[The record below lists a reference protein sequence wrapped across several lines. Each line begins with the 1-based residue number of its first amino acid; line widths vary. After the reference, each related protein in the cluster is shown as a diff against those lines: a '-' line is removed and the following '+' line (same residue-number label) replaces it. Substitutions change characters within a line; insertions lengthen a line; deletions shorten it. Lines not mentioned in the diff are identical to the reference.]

1 MADNLPYTKIAVVA
15 VVSVLAVLMVFGLSI
30 IGSYNGLVQSEQLV
44 HQKES
49 QYGVALDLCSEKIA
63 GIWTIFNRYVD
74 HESDVFI
81 NTARARSAFNDSV
94 AENGNPYSAAQSASL
109 IYANVRMV
117 TESNPQLASALTAED
132 SLASFQEAVN
142 EIKTAADDW
151 MVQIQRYNTLR
162 NSFPNNIIGS
172 WAGFPAEYPYY
183 QPERTRLN
191 VTELMVT

>member
-1 MADNLPYTKIAVVA
+1 MADKLPYVKIALIAA
-15 VVSVLAVLMVFGLSI
+15 VMLLGLSI
-30 IGSYNGLVQSEQLV
+30 VGSYNGLVQSQQLV

-49 QYGVALDLCSEKIA
+49 QYGIALDLCSEKIA

-81 NTARARSAFNDSV
+81 NTAKARSAFNDSIMQKS
-94 AENGNPYSAAQSASL
+94 NPYDAAQSAGL

-117 TESNPQLASALTAED
+117 TESNPQLASAFTAEN

-151 MVQIQRYNTLR
+151 MVQVRKYNTQR
-162 NSFPNNIIGS
+162 NSFPDNIVGS
-172 WAGFPAEYPYY
+172 WTGFPAEYPYY
-183 QPERTRLN
+183 HPDRTKLN
-191 VTELMVT
+191 ITDLMKI

>member
-1 MADNLPYTKIAVVA
+1 MADNLPYTKIVVVA
-15 VVSVLAVLMVFGLSI
+15 VLAVLILFGLST
-30 IGSYNGLVQSEQLV
+30 IGSYNELVQSEQLV

-49 QYGVALDLCSEKIA
+49 QYGVALDLCAQKIA

-81 NTARARSAFNDSV
+81 NTAKARSAFNDSV
-94 AENGNPYSAAQSASL
+94 AESGNPYGAAQSAGL
-109 IYANVRMV
+109 IYANVRVV

-151 MVQIQRYNTLR
+151 MVQVQRYNTLR

-172 WAGFPAEYPYY
+172 WMGFPAEYPYY

>member
-1 MADNLPYTKIAVVA
+1 VEKMADRLPYTKIAVVA
-15 VVSVLAVLMVFGLSI
+15 VVAVLMLFGLSI

-49 QYGVALDLCSEKIA
+49 QYGVALDLCSQKIA

-81 NTARARSAFNDSV
+81 NTAKARSAFND
-94 AENGNPYSAAQSASL
+94 NTTQKGNPYGAAQSASL

-117 TESNPQLASALTAED
+117 TESNPQLASALTAEN

-151 MVQIQRYNTLR
+151 MVQVQRYNTQR
-162 NSFPNNIIGS
+162 NSFPTNVVGS
-172 WAGFPAEYPYY
+172 WTGFPAEYPYY
-183 QPERTRLN
+183 QPERTKLD
-191 VTELMVT
+191 VTELMKT

>member
-1 MADNLPYTKIAVVA
+1 MADNLPYTKIAIVA
-15 VVSVLAVLMVFGLSI
+15 VLAVLILFGLST

-49 QYGVALDLCSEKIA
+49 QYGVALDYGSEKIA
-63 GIWTIFNRYVD
+63 GIWAIFNRYVD

-81 NTARARSAFNDSV
+81 NTAKARSAFNDSV
-94 AENGNPYSAAQSASL
+94 AQNGNPYSAAQSASL

-151 MVQIQRYNTLR
+151 MVQVQRYNTLR

-172 WAGFPAEYPYY
+172 WMGFPAEYPYY